1 MCLATRGNIS
11 ATAQSWSFLLTSP
24 KAGDTSSSV
33 KPAPDPGSLIRLN
46 VKLTSSGAAD
56 SRELI
61 ANVELIG
68 GQDVLGPPADVNM
81 SGQATGDIVTWVLP
95 PLAPGE
101 AIDLGFS
108 VLVIPEVNTAT
119 DLKWNLTLAQNGNV
133 IINTE
138 AKGTVGEVST
148 SPTNISEATLAKL
161 ITFLVGLSVVA
172 LVFGAWANLRNPKS
186 NREYLR
192 LFVEGIAVVM
202 LIGAILILVMGGGL
216 KAESGA
222 SLLGVIAGYIFGR
235 AASGSGN

>member
-1 MCLATRGNIS
+1 
-11 ATAQSWSFLLTSP
+11 
-24 KAGDTSSSV
+24 
-33 KPAPDPGSLIRLN
+33 
-46 VKLTSSGAAD
+46 
-56 SRELI
+56 
-61 ANVELIG
+61 
-68 GQDVLGPPADVNM
+68 M